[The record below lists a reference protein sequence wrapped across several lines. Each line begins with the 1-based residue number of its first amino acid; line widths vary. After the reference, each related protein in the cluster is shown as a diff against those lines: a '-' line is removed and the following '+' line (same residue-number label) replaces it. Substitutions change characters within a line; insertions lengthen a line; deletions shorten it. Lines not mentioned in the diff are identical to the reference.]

1 VLRRAILS
9 RDIKV
14 TQGEEPIECLEATPP
29 EIQICQDEKGREP
42 FGLWLDTLKDA
53 KTEAVILKRI
63 ERIAGGNFGDVEPI
77 GEGVSELR
85 IDFGPG
91 YRVYFG
97 QIGKEVHIISGGNKK
112 TQQSDI
118 KAAKEYWS
126 NYAGKK

>member
-1 VLRRAILS
+1 
-9 RDIKV
+9 
-14 TQGEEPIECLEATPP
+14 LEAIPR
-29 EIQICQDEKGREP
+29 EILICQDEKGRES
-42 FGLWLDTLKDA
+42 FSLWLDLLKDA

-63 ERIAGGNFGDVEPI
+63 ERIAGGNFGDVESV
-77 GEGVSELR
+77 GGGVSELK

-118 KAAKEYWS
+118 NAAKEYWS